1 MLNVLMELLRFLIEN
16 QHLLFCSTAA
26 VFLALVFLERERV
39 RSYNSEEGRARAM
52 IFEQAR
58 DDFLKK
64 FGIMLVLFSDR
75 SCSRLQ
81 FPQDICKTD
90 YITHLHGVGKS
101 QHSIKQIHGSI
112 GDYARMETDIKGVVD
127 IGYPTT
133 EKFGVECLQRIN

>member
-1 MLNVLMELLRFLIEN
+1 MLNVLMESLRFLIEN
-16 QHLLFCSTAA
+16 QYLLFCSTAA

-39 RSYNSEEGRARAM
+39 RSYNSEEGRHEM
-52 IFEQAR
+52 IFEHTQ

-64 FGIMLVLFSDR
+64 FGIMVVLFSDR

-81 FPQDICKTD
+81 FPQDSYKTG
-90 YITHLHGVGKS
+90 YITHLHGIGKS
-101 QHSIKQIHGSI
+101 QHSIKQIHESI